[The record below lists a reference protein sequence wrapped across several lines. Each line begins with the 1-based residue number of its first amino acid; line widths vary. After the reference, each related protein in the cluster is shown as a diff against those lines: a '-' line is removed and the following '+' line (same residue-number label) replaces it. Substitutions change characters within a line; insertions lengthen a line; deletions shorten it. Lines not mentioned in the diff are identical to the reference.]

1 MGSSSYRQWQ
11 DLTTAEFD
19 SIDRER
25 TIVVLPVAAIEQHG
39 PHLPLSVD
47 AVINDGV
54 LQETWKILPENLSVL
69 ALPAQPVG
77 WSDEHAAFPGTLSL
91 DAETLIRVW
100 TDIAASVAA
109 AGFRK
114 FVLFNSHGGQSEI
127 TRVVARK
134 LRLEHGMLA
143 VTVNWY
149 SLVDLKGMFDA
160 VERVHGIHAGAVETS
175 VMMHLRPDLVRDEQ
189 VGEFTSSSIE
199 IEESFQHLR
208 ATGKVSFGWATQDL
222 HASGAVGHAAL
233 ADAEKGREIVAQAA
247 RGFVEVLQDVDG
259 FALSRL
265 EKHP

>member
-1 MGSSSYRQWQ
+1 MGSSSFRQWQ
-11 DLTTAEFD
+11 DLTTTEFD

-25 TIVVLPVAAIEQHG
+25 TVVVLPVAAIEQHG

-47 AVINDGV
+47 AAINEGI
-54 LQETWKILPENLSVL
+54 LAETWKILPEDLSVL
-69 ALPAQPVG
+69 ALPPQPVG
-77 WSDEHAAFPGTLSL
+77 WSDEHGAFPGTLSL
-91 DAETLIRVW
+91 DVETLIRVW
-100 TDIAASVAA
+100 TDIAASVAD

-149 SLVDLKGMFDA
+149 SLVDLKGLFDA
-160 VERVHGIHAGAVETS
+160 VERRHGIHAGAVETS
-175 VMMHLRPDLVRDEQ
+175 VMLHLRPDLVRQES
-189 VGEFTSSSIE
+189 VGEFTSASIE
-199 IEESFQHLR
+199 IEQNFQHLR
-208 ATGKVSFGWATQDL
+208 STGKVSFGWATQDL

-233 ADAEKGREIVAQAA
+233 ADAEKGRKIVEQAA
-247 RGFVEVLQDVDG
+247 KGFVEVLQDVDR